1 MEKVVR
7 IYNSFEE
14 SETAHYARLAAM
26 TIPERINE
34 FEILQKRFFG
44 KQWSDKPIVKQAT
57 IETLKWSS
65 QP

>member
-26 TIPERINE
+26 TISERINE

-44 KQWSDKPIVKQAT
+44 EQWSSRPIAKQVT
-57 IETLKWSS
+57 VESLKWSN
-65 QP
+65 QA